1 MREAAVQVERVERR
15 EVEVQWEGEES
26 LERVSRVIEV
36 EVVKETQAKKP
47 SKVLKPKFD
56 LSIKTDE
63 DDEE

>member
-1 MREAAVQVERVERR
+1 VREAAVQVERVERR

>member
-1 MREAAVQVERVERR
+1 MDRR
-15 EVEVQWEGEES
+15 EVEVQWEGEM